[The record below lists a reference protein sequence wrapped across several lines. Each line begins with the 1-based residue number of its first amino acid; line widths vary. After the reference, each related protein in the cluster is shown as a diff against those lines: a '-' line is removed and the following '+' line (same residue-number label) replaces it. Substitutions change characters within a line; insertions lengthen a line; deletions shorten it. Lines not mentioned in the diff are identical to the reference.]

1 MEEFDSLT
9 SGDRDQTMTSTF
21 FASQSVMSAI
31 TRHFIKV
38 AWSAAGGGK
47 EEEEARSRRLDDDFL
62 YVESSNHWFVPAQA
76 FSARFSF

>member
-1 MEEFDSLT
+1 
-9 SGDRDQTMTSTF
+9 
-21 FASQSVMSAI
+21 MSAI

-47 EEEEARSRRLDDDFL
+47 EEEEARSRRLDHDFL

-76 FSARFSF
+76 FSARLSF

>member
-9 SGDRDQTMTSTF
+9 SGNGDQTMTSTF

-47 EEEEARSRRLDDDFL
+47 EEEEARSRRLDHDMT
-62 YVESSNHWFVPAQA
+62 
-76 FSARFSF
+76 FST

>member
-9 SGDRDQTMTSTF
+9 SGNGDQTMTSTF

-47 EEEEARSRRLDDDFL
+47 EEEEARSRRLDHDFL

-76 FSARFSF
+76 FSARLSF

>member
-9 SGDRDQTMTSTF
+9 CGNGDQTMTSTF

-31 TRHFIKV
+31 TCHFIKV

-47 EEEEARSRRLDDDFL
+47 EEEARSRRLDHDFL

-76 FSARFSF
+76 FSARLSF